1 MFDISRGY
9 VSQCRDQIFFNY
21 TKIMPPLSY
30 LTKLIFFKFLL
41 RLKVQTLENRIPNQ
55 RTKREYKKK
64 KSKSQSIFFKATL
77 FKNHLNNRRYISH
90 LFPINP
96 FLFSNDFLIFSYFL
110 FYYGELEDNQ
120 SNTIIVIDR
129 LIESGSTRQKG
140 FEVYSL
146 CRSICVGL
154 EQTQFIWQD
163 RNSFGSPQL
172 GHRDT
177 PTGRVNF
184 KISLSLFRLE
194 DNVESFVYSF

>member
-1 MFDISRGY
+1 
-9 VSQCRDQIFFNY
+9 
-21 TKIMPPLSY
+21 MPPLSY
-30 LTKLIFFKFLL
+30 LTKLIFLKFLL

-64 KSKSQSIFFKATL
+64 NQRVNQLFLKLPSLKIIWIIDDIFYFTSLSHKSISIL
-77 FKNHLNNRRYISH
+77 
-90 LFPINP
+90 
-96 FLFSNDFLIFSYFL
+96 NDFLIFSYFL
-110 FYYGELEDNQ
+110 FYYGELEGNQ

-146 CRSICVGL
+146 RRSICVGL